1 MIGPVM
7 MVQSLEPLG
16 GTVIFGTTDH
26 AGTIIIGTT
35 LLQFRLQNLPVYGLC
50 WEI

>member
-7 MVQSLEPLG
+7 MLQSLEPLG
-16 GTVIFGTTDH
+16 GTVIFGTDH
-26 AGTIIIGTT
+26 VGTIIIGTT